1 MTEQRQ
7 FKPLEG
13 VRVIE
18 FSHMI
23 FGPCCGLFLGFLG
36 AEVIKVEPPGGDK
49 TRNLTGMGASFFP
62 TFNRGKK
69 SITVDMNT
77 LKGKTVLDKLLS
89 SSDIVIEN
97 FRDQSL
103 GKMGLEPEEL
113 KAKYPRLITVSCKGF
128 LEGPYKERSALDEVV
143 QMMTGLAYMT
153 GPPGNPL
160 RIGSSANDIMGGL
173 FGAYA
178 AIAALRERDLS
189 GEGRN
194 VRVGLFEN
202 SLLLVAQH
210 MVQYEMLGVEPEPM
224 PNRAFSWPVYDIFST
239 ADGRD
244 IFVGAVTDGQWE
256 VLCKILDKED
266 LLADHRLQTRMDQI
280 NARHWTKPI
289 FMEAIKNFD
298 FDTLTS
304 EFQKVG
310 IPFAPVARPAE
321 MYDHPQAKAA
331 GGLPISTSA
340 DGREIR
346 IPGMPLEIDKSRVG
360 TEFDIPGVG
369 QDNVSILTELG
380 FNMEYIQDVTG
391 QKGIC

>member
-69 SITVDMNT
+69 SITIDMNT

-128 LEGPYKERSALDEVV
+128 LEGPYKDRSALDEVV

-153 GPPGNPL
+153 GPPGKPL

-210 MVQYEMLGVEPEPM
+210 MVQYKMLGVEPEPM

-256 VLCKILDKED
+256 VLCQILDKED

-304 EFQKVG
+304 EFQKAG